1 MCGHPDILILGG
13 DGMLGH
19 KIFQRLRASAATVCT
34 IRSSPR
40 VDLLAGADVIPG
52 VDLMHL
58 DRTAELLADLRP
70 RFVINCA
77 GIVKQRA
84 ESSDAILSF
93 TINSL
98 LPHCL
103 AQWCAPWNGR
113 LIHFSTDC
121 VFSGSVSS
129 DRQGGYREDD
139 PSDAADLYGRSK
151 FLGEVH
157 TLNALTLRTSI
168 IGRELARHR
177 SLLDWFLAQNH
188 GRVRGFRRVIY
199 SGVTTNH
206 LAELVERIVLRHPG
220 LTGLYQVVSAPISK
234 YDLLL
239 AIRDAYRMDI
249 EIAPDESEISDRSM
263 RGDKL
268 RAAIGYQAPPWPEL
282 IAQLAEDPTPYE
294 RWNDNATPLGRSEF
308 RRQENPDY
316 RWHRLAGQDAG
327 QAPAHR

>member
-1 MCGHPDILILGG
+1 MQPDIVVLGG

-19 KIFQRLRASAATVCT
+19 KIFQRLRASAPTVCT
-34 IRSSPR
+34 VRSEPPPR
-40 VDLLAGADVIPG
+40 VELLAGADVIRG

-58 DRTAELLADLRP
+58 DRTAEWLAGLRP

-84 ESSDAILSF
+84 EASDAVSSL

-103 AQWCAPWNGR
+103 AQWCAQWNGR

-121 VFSGSVSS
+121 VFSGSVSRG
-129 DRQGGYREDD
+129 RQGGYREDD

-157 TLNALTLRTSI
+157 ARNALTLRTSI

-177 SLLDWFLAQNH
+177 SLLDWFLGQNH

-206 LAELVERIVLRHPG
+206 LAELVERIVLRHPD
-220 LTGLYQVVSAPISK
+220 LNGLYQVVSTPISK

-239 AIRDAYRMDI
+239 AVRDAYRMDV

-268 RAAIGYQAPPWPEL
+268 RAACGYQAPPWPEL
-282 IAQLAEDPTPYE
+282 IALLAQDPTPYE
-294 RWNDNATPLGRSEF
+294 RWNESETPG
-308 RRQENPDY
+308 RQENPDY